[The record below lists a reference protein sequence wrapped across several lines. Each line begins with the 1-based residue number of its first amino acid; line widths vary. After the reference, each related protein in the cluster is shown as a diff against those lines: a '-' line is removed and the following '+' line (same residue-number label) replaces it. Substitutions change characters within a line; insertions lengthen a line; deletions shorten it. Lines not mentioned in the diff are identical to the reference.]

1 MEQLAQ
7 LATLSAIVEALT
19 ERLKAGVPAKYQK
32 AFVFWAALVF
42 GVGLGML
49 SGADLLATLGL
60 PLSVRGAN
68 WLGPVISSALTG
80 ILASRGAN
88 VAHDLLAK
96 LKPKD
101 ANAAY
106 DLQAKEKAFKG

>member
-19 ERLKAGVPAKYQK
+19 ERLKAGVPDKYQK

-42 GVGLGML
+42 GVGLGVL
-49 SGADLLATLGL
+49 SGADLLSTVGL
-60 PLSVRGAN
+60 PLSVAYV
-68 WLGPVISSALTG
+68 GPALTG

-88 VAHDLLAK
+88 AAHDLLERV
-96 LKPKD
+96 KPKP
-101 ANAAY
+101 
-106 DLQAKEKAFKG
+106 K